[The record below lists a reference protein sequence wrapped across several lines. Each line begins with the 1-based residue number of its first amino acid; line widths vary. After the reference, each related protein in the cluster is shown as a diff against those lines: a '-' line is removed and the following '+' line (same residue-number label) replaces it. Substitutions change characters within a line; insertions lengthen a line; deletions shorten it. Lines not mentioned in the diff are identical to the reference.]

1 MTARPAA
8 KPSPY
13 SFPTFEKMAD
23 SACADIFVEVVGRH
37 SVEWCTNELAS
48 ILAHEPVGHGVEHQR
63 AR

>member
-13 SFPTFEKMAD
+13 FFPTFEKIAV
-23 SACADIFVEVVGRH
+23 SARADIFVEVVGRH
-37 SVEWCTNELAS
+37 SVEWCTNKLAS
-48 ILAHEPVGHGVEHQR
+48 ILAHELVGHRVEHQR